1 MFMKKIV
8 LLMMLA
14 LGAFAAFGKSNDSE
28 IKSLIIQHYKYLK
41 ALNFEK
47 AIEFYSS
54 DCKCTDI
61 DGTVETYSMIRNV
74 FLAMDGAHPFEFAVV
89 MAQIENGDKELTSAQ
104 KNALRKS
111 NAWTTPDF
119 LQTYQKFVREYQKEL
134 KTVAALELKTLQF
147 RSIKVTGSTAVVI
160 CEYETMDYSTRE
172 IYRETSTMKFRK
184 QQGKWKLSEEVC
196 RKGPF
201 GK

>member
-1 MFMKKIV
+1 MKNKSPVFPTAEIILHLID
-8 LLMMLA
+8 LLAGSLKT
-14 LGAFAAFGKSNDSE
+14 GADPRLE
-28 IKSLIIQHYKYLK
+28 YP
-41 ALNFEK
+41 
-47 AIEFYSS
+47 
-54 DCKCTDI
+54 
-61 DGTVETYSMIRNV
+61 MIRNV

-160 CEYETMDYSTRE
+160 CEYETMDYSIRE
-172 IYRETSTMKFRK
+172 IYRETSIMKFRK
-184 QQGKWKLSEEVC
+184 QQRKWKLSEEVC

>member
-41 ALNFEK
+41 ALDFEK
-47 AIEFYSS
+47 AVEFYST

-160 CEYETMDYSTRE
+160 CEYETMDYSIRE

>member
-41 ALNFEK
+41 ALNFEE

-111 NAWTTPDF
+111 NVWTTPDF
-119 LQTYQKFVREYQKEL
+119 LQTYQKFVRKYQKKL

-147 RSIKVTGSTAVVI
+147 RSIKVSGSTAVVI
-160 CEYETMDYSTRE
+160 REYETMDYSTRE
-172 IYRETSTMKFRK
+172 IYHETSIMKFRK

-196 RKGPF
+196 RKGPS